1 MLLSLSRLAGWV
13 LMALGSM
20 MVPLAAALNQ
30 PGLQA
35 LAIIVLLAAT
45 AALSASLKEDST
57 GRWWTDGRDASRP

>member
-13 LMALGSM
+13 LMVLGSM

-35 LAIIVLLAAT
+35 LAILILLAAT
-45 AALSASLKEDST
+45 AALSASLKEDAT
-57 GRWWTDGRDASRP
+57 GRWWADGRDR